1 MLQSY
6 GTPWLLDDLTLENFE
21 LDQLPSVDFA
31 EFGEA
36 AEVTLNAAE
45 KCAGII
51 VNFVA
56 TLVAQDFDV
65 LWYPCT
71 FTHTLTFVFYGLTC
85 PQGLEY
91 ASLR

>member
-1 MLQSY
+1 MLQTY

-71 FTHTLTFVFYGLTC
+71 YTHTLKNLC
-85 PQGLEY
+85 P
-91 ASLR
+91 